1 MDTSDKARTLLP
13 KRLLYY
19 ACAILGVTLATL
31 AITWIWRIEEI
42 FYAGLIVVILL
53 ACTLFV
59 DLIKVLR
66 LVLSA
71 KK

>member
-1 MDTSDKARTLLP
+1 MDTSGNARTLSP

-31 AITWIWRIEEI
+31 AVTWIWRIEEI

-53 ACTLFV
+53 ACALFV

-66 LVLSA
+66 FILFS